1 MIGGAASGRRPDLFL
16 RIHLPTLAP
25 AGSRGQN
32 PGTHPVLE
40 KAKNFKSLKLL
51 TREKTLIA
59 HYKLHEWAPIYNV
72 QIWTLIKFSRVGSG

>member
-1 MIGGAASGRRPDLFL
+1 MQKSVDGFSFL
-16 RIHLPTLAP
+16 VI
-25 AGSRGQN
+25 
-32 PGTHPVLE
+32 HPVLE

>member
-1 MIGGAASGRRPDLFL
+1 MYYHPD
-16 RIHLPTLAP
+16 
-25 AGSRGQN
+25 
-32 PGTHPVLE
+32 LE